1 MINLV
6 DKVISGVAL
15 IVMFPIILG
24 VAVVVFVIHGP
35 PIFKQQRVG
44 KDGKKFYLYKFRT
57 MPTDTPNCPTHQ
69 LVKVKMDKVSLA
81 LRRFKLDELPQLVN
95 VLRGEMSL
103 VGPRPCLPSQIDL
116 IEARNNKMLLRY
128 QPGIT
133 GLAQIQG
140 VDMSE
145 PELLAEIDA
154 KMMDELTLVSYFRY
168 LVLTLLGRGS
178 GDRLDP
184 HAR

>member
-6 DKVISGVAL
+6 DKIISGVAL
-15 IVMFPIILG
+15 VVMFPVILG
-24 VAVVVFVIHGP
+24 VTVVVFVIHGS
-35 PIFKQQRVG
+35 PIFKQQRIG
-44 KDGKKFYLYKFRT
+44 RDGKKFYLYKFRT
-57 MPTDTPNCPTHQ
+57 MPVDTPSCPTHQ
-69 LVKVKMDKVSLA
+69 LAKVQMDKVSLT

-116 IEARNNKMLLRY
+116 IEARTNKRLLRY

-154 KMMDELTLVSYFRY
+154 KMMTELTLASYFRY
-168 LVLTLLGRGS
+168 LVLTLLGRGR
-178 GDRLDP
+178 GDRLDS